1 MAQLAGF
8 FLANLCGMVIVLLG
22 IQFYKDVLPVFT
34 QGDSFMKKDYVIV
47 SKQVSTLGSLV
58 GKGGTFSR
66 ADIADMES
74 QPFAKRTGAFTP
86 AQFQVSAGMGMA
98 GMQLSTAMFF
108 ESVPDEFVDVRLEG
122 WTYREGQTEI
132 PIIIPRN
139 YLNLYNFGFAQSR
152 NLPQLSEGVM
162 GMMTLDV
169 RLSGRGRTERMKGRI
184 VGFSNRLNTILV
196 PQAFMEWANATLGD
210 GGETA
215 PSRLIVEVDNPA
227 DDRIAKYFKQKLD
240 DAHGGGSITALP
252 IIETQAGDISAYIP
266 TNVISITDGQIFLE
280 SELFF
285 AGMRPAVNV
294 GLSVSRVGGAAQT
307 KAMKKVAGK
316 MRMELAQFREMEVFT
331 QFSSDLDPATQAML
345 DHGHALMELLKQ
357 PLYHPQPLWR
367 QVCVLAV
374 ASERLFDDIPLK
386 NLRDFVND
394 LMAHLE
400 QSQGKVRDLVEKIQE
415 TGQLSDEDKAT
426 LIAEAEA
433 YKKQVK

>member
-1 MAQLAGF
+1 MIWKLLRQHISVAQLAGF
-8 FLANLCGMVIVLLG
+8 FLANLCGMVIVLLS

-196 PQAFMEWANATLGD
+196 PQAFMDWANATLGD

-215 PSRLIVEVDNPA
+215 PSRLIVEVGNPA
-227 DDRIAKYFKQKLD
+227 DDRIAKYFKQKGYETEGDKLD
-240 DAHGGGSITALP
+240 AGKTTWFLKMVVGIVLTVGLIISVLSFYLLMLSIYLLLQKNTKKLENLLMIGFSPAAVARPYQVLTVGLNAAVAAMGVLLVCVARGAYLDMLQRMVPDFQGGSLLPALLTAGGL
-252 IIETQAGDISAYIP
+252 
-266 TNVISITDGQIFLE
+266 FL
-280 SELFF
+280 L
-285 AGMRPAVNV
+285 V
-294 GLSVSRVGGAAQT
+294 SV
-307 KAMKKVAGK
+307 
-316 MRMELAQFREMEVFT
+316 LN
-331 QFSSDLDPATQAML
+331 
-345 DHGHALMELLKQ
+345 
-357 PLYHPQPLWR
+357 
-367 QVCVLAV
+367 VLAV
-374 ASERLFDDIPLK
+374 R
-386 NLRDFVND
+386 R
-394 LMAHLE
+394 
-400 QSQGKVRDLVEKIQE
+400 KVESIWR
-415 TGQLSDEDKAT
+415 
-426 LIAEAEA
+426 
-433 YKKQVK
+433 KK

>member
-1 MAQLAGF
+1 MRQHISVAQLAGF

-74 QPFAKRTGAFTP
+74 QPFAKRTGVFTP

-196 PQAFMEWANATLGD
+196 PQASWNGPTPHWVMAGR
-210 GGETA
+210 
-215 PSRLIVEVDNPA
+215 RLPHD
-227 DDRIAKYFKQKLD
+227 
-240 DAHGGGSITALP
+240 
-252 IIETQAGDISAYIP
+252 
-266 TNVISITDGQIFLE
+266 
-280 SELFF
+280 
-285 AGMRPAVNV
+285 
-294 GLSVSRVGGAAQT
+294 
-307 KAMKKVAGK
+307 
-316 MRMELAQFREMEVFT
+316 
-331 QFSSDLDPATQAML
+331 
-345 DHGHALMELLKQ
+345 
-357 PLYHPQPLWR
+357 
-367 QVCVLAV
+367 
-374 ASERLFDDIPLK
+374 
-386 NLRDFVND
+386 
-394 LMAHLE
+394 
-400 QSQGKVRDLVEKIQE
+400 
-415 TGQLSDEDKAT
+415 
-426 LIAEAEA
+426 
-433 YKKQVK
+433 